1 MTDENMADDMAEII
15 EEFLV
20 ESHESLDRLDNDFL
34 ALEEHPDDVETLS
47 RVFRAIHTIK
57 GTASFLDFGQLE
69 AVSHVGEDLL
79 SRLRDGALK
88 LDRPRTDALL
98 AMVDAIRASLD
109 AIEER
114 GGDSQVDHSE
124 LVLRLRELTA
134 DSGGSPSPAPAG
146 QGEAGTSEG
155 DEDPTSTQPDQASPE
170 PAGGETTPIDP
181 TSTQPDGDSPMPA
194 GGETTPI
201 DPTSTEPSIG
211 GEAQS
216 PVPAPARGGSE
227 SSIRVDVA
235 LLDRVM
241 ALVGE
246 LVLARNQVLEHAK
259 EGPGPAL
266 LATTQRLNLITSELQ
281 EQVMKTRMQQIRHVW
296 SRFPRVVRDLAL
308 SCGKEV
314 ALEMIGA
321 ETELDK
327 TLLEAIRDPLT
338 HIVRNSV
345 DHGIEDPDTRR
356 AAGKPSTGHIRLT
369 ARHEG
374 GQVLIEICDDG
385 KGLDLQR
392 VREKAIQNAGLD
404 PDRVM
409 AMSDREAA
417 ALVFLPGL
425 STAEKVTNVSGRG
438 VGMDVVK
445 QGIEA
450 IGGTVEISTELGAG
464 TSLTLRVP
472 LTLAIIPAL
481 NVMCSGQQYLIPQ
494 VSLVELLRV
503 DQGSTSHRV
512 ETAGTSRVF
521 RLRGELLPIVYLSE
535 VLGLGNQALDDR
547 RLHVHNI
554 AVLRAEG
561 SVFGLAVD
569 SVLST
574 EEIVVKPLSSALRH
588 LDFYSGTT
596 ILGDGRVA
604 LILDAAGLARYS
616 GVAGDETSDQ
626 MNSDLEDGPAV
637 GSAVLVCAVGDRR
650 VGISLAQITRLERFP
665 AETLEFAAGREV
677 VQYRGDLLEITRL
690 ADLLGVG
697 TRSTEPETLTLL
709 IREDSSGFR
718 GLAVDRILDLT
729 SAGNL
734 PPLPSDENERGDLVS
749 GSISIDGQVTDIL
762 DLGQLTDRGRE
773 LAGRG

>member
-1 MTDENMADDMAEII
+1 MTDDDMADDMAEII

-20 ESHESLDRLDNDFL
+20 ESYESLDRLDNDFL
-34 ALEEHPDDVETLS
+34 ALEEHPDDVDTLS
-47 RVFRAIHTIK
+47 RVFRSIHTIK
-57 GTASFLDFGQLE
+57 GTASFLGFEQLE

-79 SRLRDGALK
+79 SRLRDGALD

-98 AMVDAIRASLD
+98 AMVDAIRGTLGV
-109 AIEER
+109 IEDR
-114 GGDSQVDHSE
+114 GGDSGVDNSR
-124 LVLRLRELTA
+124 LVDRLRELTTEPNPHPTA
-134 DSGGSPSPAPAG
+134 EAQAAGRDTPAGSPGTPVA
-146 QGEAGTSEG
+146 EADTVTHEQTDDG
-155 DEDPTSTQPDQASPE
+155 A
-170 PAGGETTPIDP
+170 AGGQPTTDGARPRDEAAP
-181 TSTQPDGDSPMPA
+181 THAEGPA
-194 GGETTPI
+194 T
-201 DPTSTEPSIG
+201 
-211 GEAQS
+211 
-216 PVPAPARGGSE
+216 APPGQRGGSE
-227 SSIRVDVA
+227 SSIRVDVS

-259 EGPGPAL
+259 DGPGPAL

-296 SRFPRVVRDLAL
+296 SRFPRVVRDLAV

-314 ALEMIGA
+314 TLEMIGA

-345 DHGIEDPDTRR
+345 DHGIEDPRTRL

-385 KGLDLQR
+385 KGLDLGR
-392 VREKAIQNAGLD
+392 VREKAVQNAGLD
-404 PDRVM
+404 PERVA

-425 STAEKVTNVSGRG
+425 STAEQVTSVSGRG

-450 IGGTVEISTELGAG
+450 IGGTVEITTELGVG
-464 TSLTLRVP
+464 TTLTLRVP

-503 DQGSTSHRV
+503 DQGSVNHRV
-512 ETAGTSRVF
+512 ETAGNSRVF

-574 EEIVVKPLSSALRH
+574 EEIVVKPLSCALRE

-604 LILDAAGLARYS
+604 LILDAAGLARHT
-616 GVAGDETSDQ
+616 GVATDEVADEP
-626 MNSDLEDGPAV
+626 DPGPHDGPTE
-637 GSAVLVCAVGDRR
+637 GSAVLVCAVGGHR
-650 VGISLAQITRLERFP
+650 VGISLSQITRLERFP
-665 AETLEFAAGREV
+665 AERLEFAAGREV
-677 VQYRGDLLEITRL
+677 VQYRDELLEITRL
-690 ADLLGVG
+690 GDLLGAVQDAAQ
-697 TRSTEPETLTLL
+697 PPTLTLL
-709 IREDSSGFR
+709 IREEPSGFS

-729 SAGNL
+729 HTEDL
-734 PPLPSDENERGDLVS
+734 PVFPSDPDEGGDLVA
-749 GSISIDGQVTDIL
+749 GSVSIDGQVTDIL
-762 DLGQLTDRGRE
+762 DLDRLPGRVRDM
-773 LAGRG
+773 AGRR